1 MGLTAKGV
9 ANGLATLDSSGVI
22 PDAQLPAGLGDFAQ
36 AAAVAD
42 QAALT
47 AAAPAA
53 LTSAAASGGEAP
65 TEAEYNALRADVVE
79 LRTQLLAA
87 VADAVTARTKLN
99 ALLASLRTANLLDT

>member
-1 MGLTAKGV
+1 MASTAKGQP
-9 ANGLATLDSSGVI
+9 NGLATLDPSGVV

-47 AAAPAA
+47 ASAPAA
-53 LTSAAASGGEAP
+53 ITSTDASGANP
-65 TEAEYNALRADVVE
+65 TDAEFDALRADVIA
-79 LRTQLLAA
+79 LRTVVAA
-87 VADAVTARTKLN
+87 LVVDIGAGRTKTN